1 MTDCLVRTPVTS
13 LCELEEDICVAIRI
27 DVCVVSSASLSSLG
41 SILALS
47 VELLLTVSVLREQCA
62 GSRYGGGGARHLSQ
76 SPCALRPLCA
86 NGRPLLAHQSL
97 SSF

>member
-1 MTDCLVRTPVTS
+1 MS
-13 LCELEEDICVAIRI
+13 LCELEEDICVAIHI
-27 DVCVVSSASLSSLG
+27 DVCVVSSSALSSLE

-47 VELLLTVSVLREQCA
+47 VELLLIVSVLREQCA

-76 SPCALRPLCA
+76 RPCALRPLCT